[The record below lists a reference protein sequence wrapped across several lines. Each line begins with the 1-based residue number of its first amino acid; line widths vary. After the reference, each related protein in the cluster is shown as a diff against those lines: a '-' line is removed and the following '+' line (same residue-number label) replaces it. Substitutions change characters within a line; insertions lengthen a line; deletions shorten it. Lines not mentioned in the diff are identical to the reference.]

1 MKVAMTKDWVNPITE
16 WVDVI
21 NDKAA
26 HNWVR
31 TWAKKHN
38 RFVKEYSRF
47 IYTDNGRTIIDF
59 GDYTVFGMIEG
70 E

>member
-1 MKVAMTKDWVNPITE
+1 MRVTMTKDWVNPITE
-16 WVDVI
+16 WVDVL
-21 NDKAA
+21 NDKSA
-26 HNWVR
+26 HKWVR
-31 TWAKKHN
+31 TSAKKHN

-59 GDYTVFGMIEG
+59 GDYTIFGMIEG